1 VTQAGDPFV
10 KVKKGR
16 WDGKERNGIKVWS
29 SIPRANSIVDELIKL
44 LSSKGLSL
52 TIQDMVA
59 LSGATQLGL
68 LVARTL

>member
-1 VTQAGDPFV
+1 VDPFI

-16 WDGKERNGIKVWS
+16 WDGKERNGIRVWS
-29 SIPRANSIVDELIKL
+29 NIPRANSIVDELIKL
-44 LSSKGLSL
+44 LSSKGL

-68 LVARTL
+68 LIATTL

>member
-1 VTQAGDPFV
+1 VDPFI

-16 WDGKERNGIKVWS
+16 WDGKERNGIRVWS
-29 SIPRANSIVDELIKL
+29 NIPRANSIVDELIKL
-44 LSSKGLSL
+44 LSSKGL

-68 LVARTL
+68 LIARTL